1 MQAPDDAARPQLAQF
16 NLAVLR
22 HPMGHPATKGFEDLI
37 DDTNAHAEAADGFV
51 WRHGIDTREVDDLP
65 YDDKHITVNAS
76 VWESAEHLRDFAYRG
91 FHRDVY
97 RRRAEWFVD
106 SAAVMWWLP
115 RGTIPTMQEC
125 LERMD
130 FFAEFGSTPYAF
142 TTGERMPVLV
152 IRRHAL
158 TDAVAQ
164 ELIGHLNAE
173 LKAATPEGANNFFH
187 LEAEK
192 VDDPDLGGFFV
203 AWLDGRAV
211 ACAAWRRIDDDA
223 ERPDTGEVK
232 RMWSSPEVRGARL
245 GAAMLA
251 TVQAAARQ
259 QGITELRLETG
270 EYLTSAVALYRRF
283 GFEPCESWG
292 GYVGSPMSYTMSK
305 PLGPITQWRR
315 PAGRAGHDASV
326 PGPR

>member
-1 MQAPDDAARPQLAQF
+1 MAPDDVLRPQLAQF

-37 DDTNAHAEAADGFV
+37 DDTNAHAEAAPGFV

-97 RRRAEWFVD
+97 RRRSEWFTD

-115 RGTIPTMQEC
+115 RGTLPTMHEC
-125 LERMD
+125 LQRMD
-130 FFAEFGSTPYAF
+130 HFAEFGSTPYAF

-152 IRRHAL
+152 VRRHTLAEP
-158 TDAVAQ
+158 VAQ
-164 ELIGHLNAE
+164 ELIGHLNTE
-173 LKAATPEGANNFFH
+173 LRAATPAGASNFFH
-187 LEAEK
+187 LEADK
-192 VDDPDLGGFFV
+192 VDDPHLGGFFIG
-203 AWLDGRAV
+203 WLDGSPV

-223 ERPDTGEVK
+223 GRPDTGEVK
-232 RMWSSPEVRGARL
+232 RMWASPEVRGARV
-245 GAAMLA
+245 GAALLS
-251 TVQAAARQ
+251 TVHSAARE

-270 EYLTSAVALYRRF
+270 EYLQAAVALYRRF
-283 GFEPCESWG
+283 GFAACESWG
-292 GYVGSPMSYTMSK
+292 EYVGAPQSYTMSK
-305 PLGPITQWRR
+305 PIGPINHWRR
-315 PAGRAGHDASV
+315 PTAR
-326 PGPR
+326 